1 MSGFT
6 RLYPNTSLFEGIV
19 TESEN
24 TEMNKDED
32 ILKEVLS
39 STALT
44 SHDWYNA
51 QESDGDIRFIS
62 EALEKEEMT
71 SSLKR

>member
-1 MSGFT
+1 M
-6 RLYPNTSLFEGIV
+6 RIYPNTSLFEGID

-24 TEMNKDED
+24 TEMNIEKY
-32 ILKEVLS
+32 IPKEILS

-44 SHDWYNA
+44 SHDWHNA
-51 QESDGDIRFIS
+51 QEPDRDIRFIS
-62 EALEKEEMT
+62 EALEKEQMT